1 MIRQGGVYQIV
12 NTENGKRY
20 IGSAKC
26 FHVRKG
32 KHLSALGIGNH
43 HAKHLQ
49 AAFRK
54 YGSDVFSFNIL
65 LVCSPEDLLFYEQ
78 RAIDRL
84 QPEYNSSP
92 TAGNTLGVRCDPERR
107 RKISVA
113 HTGKVLTEEHRR
125 SISLGNMGRTPSE
138 ETRIKLVAAA
148 QGRAKDP
155 EWRRKVSEG
164 KLGKPLSEEHKAALS
179 NAKKGVPANL
189 SEEAR
194 LSKNKKIGEANR
206 VRTISDACRRNMGAA
221 QRTCARVERFEFE
234 GEMFTVLDLAEK
246 FGVDRHVLR
255 KRLNAGWDI
264 ARAVTQPTKVLRRHG
279 ND

>member
-1 MIRQGGVYQIV
+1 MIKQGGVYQIV

-26 FHVRKG
+26 FHARKG

-107 RKISVA
+107 RKISAA
-113 HTGKVLTEEHRR
+113 HKGKILTEEHRR
-125 SISLGNMGRTPSE
+125 NISLGNMGRTPSD
-138 ETRIKLVAAA
+138 ETRVKLAAA
-148 QGRAKDP
+148 VKVRSENL
-155 EWRRKVSEG
+155 EWRRKLSEA
-164 KLGKPLSEEHKAALS
+164 KLGTRMSEENKEKLRKART
-179 NAKKGVPANL
+179 GVPANL

-194 LSKNKKIGEANR
+194 LRKNKKIGEANR
-206 VRTISDACRRNMGAA
+206 VRVITDQHRANMSEA
-221 QRTCARVERFEFE
+221 QKNKAGVAKYLYK
-234 GEMFTVLDLAEK
+234 GEMLTMAQLSAMSS
-246 FGVDRHVLR
+246 VDKVSVRHR
-255 KRLNAGWDI
+255 I
-264 ARAVTQPTKVLRRHG
+264 KVLGWSVEAAVDTPRRG
-279 ND
+279 S

>member
-107 RKISVA
+107 RKISAA
-113 HTGKVLTEEHRR
+113 HKGKILTEEHRR
-125 SISLGNMGRTPSE
+125 NISLGNMGRTPSD
-138 ETRIKLVAAA
+138 ETRVKLAAA
-148 QGRAKDP
+148 VKVRSENL
-155 EWRRKVSEG
+155 EWRRKLSEA
-164 KLGKPLSEEHKAALS
+164 KLGTRMSEENKEKLRKART
-179 NAKKGVPANL
+179 GVPANL

-194 LSKNKKIGEANR
+194 LRKNKKIGEANR
-206 VRTISDACRRNMGAA
+206 VRVITDQHRANMSEA
-221 QRTCARVERFEFE
+221 QKNKAGVAKYLYK
-234 GEMFTVLDLAEK
+234 GEMLTMAQLSAMSS
-246 FGVDRHVLR
+246 VDKVSVRHR
-255 KRLNAGWDI
+255 I
-264 ARAVTQPTKVLRRHG
+264 KVLGWSVEAAVDTPRRG
-279 ND
+279 S